1 MRSQTNLASASGN
14 CLCSQSSPLRSHTIP
29 DTVKMRCQK
38 VLSGYPHTSNISC
51 TSSLSTS
58 AEFISIPDSSLSR
71 FCLLLADT
79 AMSRVLAQRG
89 RKHGFRIGISDQG
102 TGRMFHRSFL
112 LVLEDAV
119 LVIGQLTVS
128 VPHVSSV

>member
-1 MRSQTNLASASGN
+1 
-14 CLCSQSSPLRSHTIP
+14 
-29 DTVKMRCQK
+29 
-38 VLSGYPHTSNISC
+38 
-51 TSSLSTS
+51 
-58 AEFISIPDSSLSR
+58 
-71 FCLLLADT
+71 
-79 AMSRVLAQRG
+79 MSRVLAQRG

-102 TGRMFHRSFL
+102 SGRICHGSFL

>member
-1 MRSQTNLASASGN
+1 MS
-14 CLCSQSSPLRSHTIP
+14 
-29 DTVKMRCQK
+29 K
-38 VLSGYPHTSNISC
+38 
-51 TSSLSTS
+51 
-58 AEFISIPDSSLSR
+58 PDSSLHLADFV

-102 TGRMFHRSFL
+102 SGRICHGSFL